1 MQLSRV
7 LLTCI
12 NWLRM
17 SINPPTQATLG
28 FALTEAMVALLLL
41 AFALLGAGAAL
52 VESLAAQRT
61 ALLQTRAADLASNLA
76 EALRAAP
83 DAEAAAAEIEAW
95 RSTVLLQLPLAEP
108 LAQARDPSPP
118 GVSDSQL
125 PAGFDIR
132 LQWRDPQL
140 RTPAQLVL
148 PLGIRAPAGA
158 G

>member
-1 MQLSRV
+1 MN
-7 LLTCI
+7 T
-12 NWLRM
+12 
-17 SINPPTQATLG
+17 NPPWRLSG

-41 AFALLGAGAAL
+41 AIALLGAGAAL

-61 ALLQTRAADLASNLA
+61 ALLQSRAADLASNLA

-83 DAEAAAAEIEAW
+83 DSATATAEIQAW
-95 RSTVLLQLPLAEP
+95 RSAVLLQLPQADPVAL
-108 LAQARDPSPP
+108 ARDLLPT
-118 GVSDSQL
+118 VDSHSLL

-158 G
+158 S